1 MMEMKLHELYT
12 QITQKIHE
20 MIPEEWD
27 SVIVY
32 SEIFNESSN
41 VSFYYYPITK
51 SEPIYYTQIWDELGV
66 DYHEF
71 NQLHRE
77 LSSYFKQLR
86 RTFIDHGQEPWTNLT
101 MRFDSNGKF
110 SIEYHYDDF
119 TDIDAYTR
127 LMLWKHMIAQVP
139 LQDSCDVNTVNEYI
153 DYLQKRNWLYNNRPV
168 QRVEP

>member
-32 SEIFNESSN
+32 SEISDELRKAA
-41 VSFYYYPITK
+41 FYYYPSSSIF
-51 SEPIYYTQIWDELGV
+51 PVYCCDIWDKLGH
-66 DYHEF
+66 DYDKYKS
-71 NQLHRE
+71 QLRT
-77 LSSYFKQLR
+77 LISYFKLLHQ
-86 RTFIDHGQEPWTNLT
+86 TFIDYGQEPWSNLT

-119 TDIDAYTR
+119 TDISPYTT
-127 LMLWKHMIAQVP
+127 MMMWNHMIAQVP
-139 LQDSCDVNTVNEYI
+139 FKDSSEINRVNEYI
-153 DYLQKRNWLYNNRPV
+153 DYLQKRNLLYNNRPV
-168 QRVEP
+168 QRIEQ